1 MIITTRL
8 QQLHPNSINN
18 HSWLDSLDFTFSI
31 YLSTYHQIP
40 TVQASPRA
48 ENPCHQTQN
57 PHCHKIPTL
66 SLTERNDDLNKLN
79 KLDELDELDGKS
91 LFFPYNELTI

>member
-18 HSWLDSLDFTFSI
+18 HSWLDSLDFTFTSA
-31 YLSTYHQIP
+31 P
-40 TVQASPRA
+40 TTKYQQYKQVREQRIHVTRPKILI
-48 ENPCHQTQN
+48 E
-57 PHCHKIPTL
+57 IPTL

-91 LFFPYNELTI
+91 LFFTYNELTI